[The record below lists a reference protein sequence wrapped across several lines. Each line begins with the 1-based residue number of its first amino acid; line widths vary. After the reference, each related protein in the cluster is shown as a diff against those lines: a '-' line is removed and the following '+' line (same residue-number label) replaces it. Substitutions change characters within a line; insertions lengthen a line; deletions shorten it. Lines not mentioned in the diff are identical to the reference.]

1 MKPNKFHITI
11 SDDTIAFPRET
22 FQISKIDHFEI
33 DHRAFLCTI
42 AFVVFMAGSIGCL
55 FYAPEM
61 IVLVTG
67 CFFVW
72 LRFEYSR
79 YVELKVCFKDGTVR
93 RILSC
98 SFGEREQLYALDNRL
113 KRLFPVKEENQNGR

>member
-1 MKPNKFHITI
+1 MKPNKFHIEI
-11 SDDTIAFPRET
+11 SDDSIVFPGET
-22 FQISKIDHFEI
+22 FEISRIDHFEI
-33 DHRAFLCTI
+33 DHRAFLCTL
-42 AFVVFMAGSIGCL
+42 AFVIFLAGSAGCL

-61 IVLVTG
+61 IILVTG

-72 LRFEYSR
+72 LRVEYSR

-93 RILSC
+93 RVLSC

-113 KRLFPVKEENQNGR
+113 KRLFPAKEENPNGR